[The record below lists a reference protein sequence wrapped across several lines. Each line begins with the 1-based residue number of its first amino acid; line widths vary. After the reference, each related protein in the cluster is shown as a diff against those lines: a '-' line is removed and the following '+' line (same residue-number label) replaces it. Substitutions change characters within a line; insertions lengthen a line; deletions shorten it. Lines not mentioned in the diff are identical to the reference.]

1 MRIAPTLMNSSCS
14 DTSGHRYSF
23 LGLRVIVTGILTSE
37 SWCVKSILLA
47 TPLLGS

>member
-1 MRIAPTLMNSSCS
+1 MRIAPTLMNSCCS